1 MSAGSRAVAAAHY
14 RLVVL
19 DLDGTLLDSELC
31 IREET
36 IEELARV
43 RRQGVEVMI
52 ATGRHHVSAYA
63 YWHQLGLEL
72 PAICCNGAY
81 LYDFSERR
89 PLAGDPL
96 AHEEARALL
105 ALVRKHRVRT
115 TVYVDEAMVFEGDSP
130 FSPRMVAWAQSLA
143 PALRPRIDRV
153 ETFES
158 LLDAVPRVWKFFASG
173 DDVDAMRA
181 FARDVEARLGLSCEW
196 SGECYLDIAHAGN
209 SKGERLAQWIA
220 GRGIAAAQ
228 VIAFGD
234 HHNDRRMLRVAG
246 LGIAMGN
253 SSAEVQA
260 DADWVTGS
268 NDADGIA
275 SALRRFIPPRSRGG

>member
-1 MSAGSRAVAAAHY
+1 MSVRGGKDARGADY

-19 DLDGTLLDSELC
+19 DLDGTLLDSELR
-31 IREET
+31 IRPQT
-36 IEELARV
+36 IAELERV
-43 RRQGVEVMI
+43 RSQGVEVMI

-63 YWHQLGLEL
+63 YWHQLGLEQ

-81 LYDFSERR
+81 LYDFSARR
-89 PLAGDPL
+89 ALAGDPL
-96 AHEEARALL
+96 SHAEARALL
-105 ALVRKHRVRT
+105 ALVRKHRVCT
-115 TVYVDEAMVFEGDSP
+115 TVYVDEAMVYEGDSP
-130 FSPRMVAWAQSLA
+130 FSPRMLAWAAGLA
-143 PALRPRIDRV
+143 QELRPRIDRV
-153 ETFES
+153 ATFES
-158 LLDAVPRVWKFFASG
+158 LLDAAPRVWKFFASG
-173 DDVDAMRA
+173 EDVDAMRA
-181 FARDVEARLGLSCEW
+181 FARDVEQSLGLSCEW

-209 SKGERLAQWIA
+209 SKGDRLAQWIA
-220 GRGIAAAQ
+220 QRGIAAGQ

-275 SALRRFIPPRSRGG
+275 SALRRFVPTST

>member
-1 MSAGSRAVAAAHY
+1 MSY

-19 DLDGTLLDSELC
+19 DLDGTLLDNELR
-31 IREET
+31 IRADT
-36 IEELARV
+36 FEELARV
-43 RRQGVEVMI
+43 RAQGVEVMI

-63 YWHQLGLEL
+63 YWHQLGLET

-81 LYDFSERR
+81 LYDFAARQ

-96 AHEEARALL
+96 THTEARALL
-105 ALVRKHRVRT
+105 ELVRKHRVCT
-115 TVYVDEAMVFEGDSP
+115 TVYVDEAMVYEGVSP

-143 PALRPRIDRV
+143 PELRPCIERV
-153 ETFES
+153 ETFEK
-158 LLDAVPRVWKFFASG
+158 LLDAGPRVWKFFASG
-173 DDVDAMRA
+173 DDVEVMCA
-181 FARDVEARLGLSCEW
+181 FARDVEAQLGLACEW

-220 GRGIAAAQ
+220 GRGIDAAQ

-253 SSAEVQA
+253 SDAEVQA
-260 DADWVTGS
+260 DADWVTGG

-275 SALRRFIPPRSRGG
+275 SALRRFIPVR

>member
-1 MSAGSRAVAAAHY
+1 MSY

-19 DLDGTLLDSELC
+19 DLDGTLLDSQLRIRDETLRELD
-31 IREET
+31 
-36 IEELARV
+36 RV
-43 RRQGVEVMI
+43 RAQGVAVMI

-63 YWHQLGLEL
+63 YWHQLGLDS

-81 LYDFSERR
+81 LYDFRAQR

-96 AHEEARALL
+96 SLAEARRLL
-105 ALVRKHRVRT
+105 ALVRKYPVRST
-115 TVYVDEAMVFEGDSP
+115 IYIDEAIIYEGDSP
-130 FSPRMVAWAQSLA
+130 FSPRMAEWAASLPA
-143 PALRPRIDRV
+143 ALRPRAERSV
-153 ETFES
+153 SFER
-158 LLDAVPRVWKFFASG
+158 LLDAAPTVWKFFASG
-173 DDVDAMRA
+173 DDVEAMHA
-181 FARDVEARLGLSCEW
+181 FAREVEETLGLSCEW

-220 GRGIAAAQ
+220 AQGIAAER
-228 VIAFGD
+228 VMAFGD

-246 LGIAMGN
+246 LGIAMAN
-253 SSAEVQA
+253 SGAQVQA

-275 SALRRFIPPRSRGG
+275 SALRRFIPRADKPG